1 MTDKYIFFNKYIA
14 KLNMICFKSKP
25 KKILLHSCMLSLL
38 ALGASTPIYSYAN
51 SYSIIQEKLS
61 VKGVVTDEEGK
72 PLSGVTVKIKGQSQ
86 KGTSTNANGQF
97 VLDITK
103 GETIV
108 FSMVSFKTLEIENVV
123 ESKLDVQLESS
134 SSEIDDVVV
143 VAFGTQ
149 KKKEVIGSMTSVNP
163 ADLKV
168 PSSNLT
174 TAFAGRIAGM
184 IAYQRS
190 GEPGADNA
198 DFFIRGVTTFGYKKD
213 PLILIDGVE
222 FTSTELARLQVD
234 DIASFSIMKDAA
246 ATSLYGARGA
256 NGVILVTTKQG
267 KEGPAKVSFRIENSI
282 STPTR
287 NVELADPV
295 TYMRMHNEAILTRD
309 PLGAALYSQN
319 KIDNTAAGVN
329 PLLYPSTDWRSM
341 LLKDMTMNQRYN
353 LNVSGGGQVA
363 QYYFAGTFNQDNGIL
378 KVDNQNSFNNNINLK
393 TYLLRSNVNVNIT
406 KTTQA
411 GVRFY
416 GSFDEYNGPL
426 DGGTAMY
433 SKIMRSNPVM
443 FPAYY
448 PKQEKYDYVQ
458 HIMFG
463 GTDLIDGLINPY
475 ADMVKGYR
483 DYSKSLM
490 MAQFEL
496 KHNFSYLTE
505 GLNFRVMANTTR
517 NSYFSLSRSYTPF
530 RYIVTDV
537 NNSTGE
543 YNLFN
548 INPSTGREELG
559 YSPSDKT
566 VSSTFYMESALN
578 YSKSFNKHGVSGL
591 LVLLLQQNLNGNA
604 GSLEQSLPSRNL
616 GLSGRATYSYDERYF
631 AEFNFGYNGSER
643 FDEFNRFG
651 FFPSGGLAWQVS
663 NESFWNNIKDVMP
676 ELKLRATYGLVGN
689 DAIGSASDRF
699 FYLSQI
705 NMQASANGARFGMDL
720 NYPINGIETTR
731 YANPH
736 ITWEIARKA
745 NFGIEMNLFN
755 KIDIQADFFKENRSN
770 ILMARSHIPS
780 FLGLAAETKANVGKA
795 SSKGFEVSVDYKYD
809 FGDRTWLSARGNF
822 TYATSNFDFYEEPNY
837 VGAPWKSRVGYSI
850 NQTWGYL
857 AERLFVDDAEVE
869 NSPSQRFGNLLTQGG
884 DIKYR
889 DVNND
894 GEITELDMVPIGNPT
909 VPEIVYG
916 FGFSFGHN
924 NLDISA
930 FFQGLAQESF
940 WFDTANPTDS
950 RINTIPFLN
959 DQQVL
964 QAYADSYWNEQ
975 TRDIYALFPRLSNR
989 YHENNMQTSTWFMR
1003 DGSFLRL
1010 KNVEIGY
1017 NWNSGFI
1024 KRVGLNNLRIYGSGT
1039 NLLTFSQFKNWD
1051 VEMAGNGLG
1060 YPIQRVYNLGIQVSF

>member
-1 MTDKYIFFNKYIA
+1 
-14 KLNMICFKSKP
+14 
-25 KKILLHSCMLSLL
+25 MLSML
-38 ALGASTPIYSYAN
+38 ALGASIPFQSFAHSYTFA
-51 SYSIIQEKLS
+51 QEKLT
-61 VKGVVTDEEGK
+61 VNGIVTDEEGK
-72 PLSGVTVKIKGQSQ
+72 PIVGVSVKVKGKSL
-86 KGTSTNANGQF
+86 KGTSTDLNGRYS
-97 VLDITK
+97 LEITK

-108 FSMVSFKTLEIENVV
+108 FSMVSYQTLEVANVV
-123 ESKLDVQLESS
+123 DAKLDVLLEAATSQ
-134 SSEIDDVVV
+134 IDDVVV

-149 KKKEVIGSMTSVNP
+149 KKKEVIGSMTSVTP
-163 ADLKV
+163 SDLKV

-198 DFFIRGVTTFGYKKD
+198 DFFVRGVTTFGYKKD

-267 KEGPAKVSFRIENSI
+267 KEGPAKVSFRVENSI
-282 STPTR
+282 SQPTR
-287 NVELADPV
+287 SVELADPV

-319 KIDNTAAGVN
+319 KIDNTAAGN
-329 PLLYPSTDWRSM
+329 DPLLYPANDWKEM
-341 LLKDMTMNQRYN
+341 LLKKQTMNQRYN

-378 KVDNQNSFNNNINLK
+378 KVADQNSFNNNINLK

-448 PKQEKYDYVQ
+448 PKGEKYDYIQ

-463 GTDLIDGLINPY
+463 GTDQIEGLINPY
-475 ADMVKGYR
+475 ADMVKGYK

-496 KHNFSYLTE
+496 KHNLSYLTE

-517 NSYFSLSRSYTPF
+517 NSFFSLSRSYTPF
-530 RYIVTDV
+530 RYIVTDYDKL
-537 NNSTGE
+537 TGD

-548 INPSTGREELG
+548 INPNTGREELS
-559 YSPSDKT
+559 YVPSEKL
-566 VSSTFYMESALN
+566 VSSTFYMEAALN
-578 YSKSFNKHGVSGL
+578 YNKTIQEKHGISGL
-591 LVLLLQQNLNGNA
+591 LVLLMQQNLNGNA
-604 GSLEQSLPSRNL
+604 STLEQSLPSRNL

-643 FDEFNRFG
+643 FDKFNRYG
-651 FFPSGGLAWQVS
+651 FFPSGGVAWQVS
-663 NESFWNNIKDVMP
+663 NESFWSDIKGIIP
-676 ELKLRATYGLVGN
+676 TLKLRGTYGLVGN
-689 DAIGSASDRF
+689 DAIGSPSDRF

-705 NMQASANGARFGMDL
+705 NMNASANGARFGMDL
-720 NYPINGIETTR
+720 NYPINGIVTNR
-731 YANPH
+731 YANPN
-736 ITWEIARKA
+736 ITWEIARKT
-745 NFGIEMNLFN
+745 NIGFEMNLLR
-755 KIDIQADFFKENRSN
+755 KLDIQADFFREYRTN
-770 ILMARSHIPS
+770 ILMPRAHIPS
-780 FLGLAAETKANVGKA
+780 FLGLATETKANVGKA
-795 SSKGFEVSVDYKYD
+795 SSKGFEVSLDYKYN

-822 TYATSNFDFYEEPNY
+822 TYAKSNFEFYEEPNY
-837 VGAPWKSRVGYSI
+837 PTAPWKSRVGYSI
-850 NQTWGYL
+850 NQTWGYI
-857 AERLFVDDAEVE
+857 AERLFLDDAEVA
-869 NSPSQRFGNLLTQGG
+869 NSPTQRFGTLLTQGG

-894 GEITELDMVPIGNPT
+894 GEITELDQVPIGNPT

-916 FGFSFGHN
+916 FGFSFGHKN
-924 NLDISA
+924 FDVSA

-940 WFDTANPTDS
+940 WFDTSTPTDS

-964 QAYADSYWNEQ
+964 KAYADSYWNET
-975 TRDIYALFPRLSNR
+975 TRNITALYPRLSNS
-989 YHENNMQTSTWFMR
+989 YHDNNMQTSTWFMR

-1017 NWNSGFI
+1017 NWNSSFV
-1024 KRVGLNNLRIYGSGT
+1024 KRIGLNNLRIYASGT
-1039 NLLTFSQFKNWD
+1039 NLLTWSKFKTWD

-1060 YPIQRVYNLGIQVSF
+1060 YPIQRVYNMGILVSF